1 MRAIEAWR
9 KAARIVL
16 ALVVM
21 MGGLILLPGP
31 TSRVLSPD
39 AIAQIVPT
47 PTVPP
52 LPTPLPQPSQSD
64 DDDDDDDDPGGGGS
78 GGGQGGSGGSG
89 GSEPSNQESDGKQSK
104 GDKKGAKKNKRGG
117 RPGGG
122 KFVGGPVPSG
132 AFSTDRLMGAA
143 ARLGSLGASRRQ
155 IITKV
160 FPPFIIAGEASWT
173 NTWGAPRFG
182 PGPIVRTHE
191 GQDVFCRYGD
201 PVLAP
206 EPGVMSYSDSGLG
219 GITAR
224 VHTSGSS
231 YWYLTHLSATNAK
244 EHPQGSVV
252 EVGDLIGFCGNSG
265 NAKSTP
271 PHVHFG
277 HYVNGKARNPMRP
290 LVSWLREAERNVG
303 ISVAKQ
309 SELVVA
315 NHDRFTVERRF
326 GDVFTS
332 DVSTFDIPYEF
343 LVAARENADSGP
355 LNLAEATLEALLA
368 QVDEQE
374 AAASASP
381 STKKATR
388 RLEKSLSGIS
398 PDEHDHELAD

>member
-1 MRAIEAWR
+1 MRAIKVWR
-9 KAARIVL
+9 KAARVVL
-16 ALVVM
+16 ALVVL
-21 MGGLILLPGP
+21 MGGLMLLPGP
-31 TSRVLSPD
+31 ASRVLSPD

-52 LPTPLPQPSQSD
+52 LPDPLPEPSPSETD
-64 DDDDDDDDPGGGGS
+64 DDDGGGGS
-78 GGGQGGSGGSG
+78 GGGQGGSGGDG
-89 GSEPSNQESDGKQSK
+89 GSEPSNQGGDGQQTK
-104 GDKKGAKKNKRGG
+104 GDKKDGKKTKRGG

-132 AFSTDRLMGAA
+132 AFATDRLMGAA
-143 ARLGSLGASRRQ
+143 ARLRSLGASQRE
-155 IITKV
+155 IIEKV

-224 VHTSGSS
+224 VHTSGNS

-244 EHPQGSVV
+244 QYPQGSLV
-252 EVGDLIGFCGNSG
+252 EPGDVIGFCGNSG

-277 HYVNGKARNPMRP
+277 HYVNGKARNPMKA

-303 ISVAKQ
+303 LAVAEQ
-309 SELVVA
+309 SKLVVA

-343 LVAARENADSGP
+343 LVAAQEEAGPGP
-355 LNLAEATLEALLA
+355 LNLAEATLQALLA
-368 QVDEQE
+368 QADVEEQVAVS
-374 AAASASP
+374 AARSS
-381 STKKATR
+381 KKATR

-398 PDEHDHELAD
+398 GEHDHDHELAD